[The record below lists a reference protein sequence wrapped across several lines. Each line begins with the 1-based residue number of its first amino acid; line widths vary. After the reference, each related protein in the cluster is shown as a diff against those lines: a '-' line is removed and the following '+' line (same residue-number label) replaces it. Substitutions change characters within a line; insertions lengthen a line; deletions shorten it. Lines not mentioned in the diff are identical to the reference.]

1 MISEV
6 IELALSLNN
15 PFGIV
20 DGKGKLVK
28 FNTTAQAYLFV
39 LLDLFNTFPRGFV
52 DVYLYINERQ
62 FKGRKSADEMLEDA
76 GEYVIIEWQKPN
88 LEQNEKLKKLLNIL
102 LSTTCSILD
111 KDALTLALQ
120 HFHAYVEKDLKDH
133 TELTETKIQIF
144 YL

>member
-20 DGKGKLVK
+20 DGKGKLIK
-28 FNTTAQAYLFV
+28 FATTAQAYLFV

-52 DVYLYINERQ
+52 DIYLYINERQ

-76 GEYVIIEWQKPN
+76 GEYVIIEWQKPD
-88 LEQNEKLKKLLNIL
+88 LGENEKLKKTLNIL
-102 LSTTCSILD
+102 LSTTCSVLD
-111 KDALTLALQ
+111 KNALSLALQ
-120 HFHAYVEKDLKDH
+120 HFHEYVEKYYKDH
-133 TELTETKIQIF
+133 PQTINIKFQIF
-144 YL
+144 YM

>member
-28 FNTTAQAYLFV
+28 FATTEQAYLFV

-76 GEYVIIEWQKPN
+76 GEFVIIDWQSPN
-88 LEQNEKLKKLLNIL
+88 LEQNEKLKKMLNIL
-102 LSTTCSILD
+102 LSTTCSNLD
-111 KDALTLALQ
+111 KDVLTLALQ
-120 HFHAYVEKDLKDH
+120 HFHAYVEKGLKEH
-133 TELTETKIQIF
+133 PELTDIKIQIF